1 MKSKK
6 AQVTIFIII
15 AIVLVAAVAIFFMIR
30 EGIIFRGLPANIEP
44 AYNAFLVCLGE
55 DIEVGI
61 NILES
66 QGGYIELPDFE
77 PGSSHMPFS
86 SQLNFVGNPIP
97 YWYYVS
103 GNGIEKEQIPSK
115 TEMEAELQNFVEE
128 RVRDCNLGSYY
139 DEGFEIEF
147 EEPSA
152 DVNIRNNAV
161 DVKLNMKMNMVKG
174 EDNAVVESHK
184 ISVKSKLGAL
194 YDSAKKVY
202 AKEQRDLFLEEYAVD
217 FLRLY
222 APVDGV
228 EITCS
233 PKTWNADEVFDSLG
247 EAIEINTFAL
257 RTGRGSG
264 DDKYFVVDLNV
275 NEEVRFI
282 NSQNWP
288 SSFEVLPSEG
298 NLLLAN
304 PVGNQPGLGILGFC
318 YVPYHFVY
326 NVKYPVLVQVSSGSE
341 TFQFPLA
348 VVIQGNN
355 PREALDVGAGKIDVE
370 LCEYMN
376 TEILVRAYD
385 TSLNSV
391 DAQISYECFGEK
403 CNIGTTS
410 AGLLEGKFPQCV
422 NGNVIARAEGY
433 EETRYEVSTINGGSV
448 DVILNKL
455 YEVDVDLKLDGVDY
469 NGDAII
475 YFISQG
481 DDLSEASGKGT
492 KTVVYPEQN
501 SVKLAEGG
509 YEIQVYIYED
519 SSLTFESTTTE
530 QCVEV
535 LGTGLKGLLGLKETE
550 CFDIEMPEQIISNVL
565 AGGGKQEHY
574 ILESQ
579 LVGSGRIEID
589 TDSLSI
595 PKTLEELQNNYILFE
610 DKKLEVTF
618 S

>member
-15 AIVLVAAVAIFFMIR
+15 AIVLVAGIAVFFMIR
-30 EGIIFRGLPANIEP
+30 EGIIFRGLPVSIEP
-44 AYNAFLVCLGE
+44 AYNAFLVCLEE

-61 NILES
+61 SILES

-77 PGSSHMPFS
+77 PGSTHMPFS
-86 SQLNFVGNPIP
+86 SQLNFVGNLIP

-103 GNGIEKEQIPSK
+103 GNGIEKEQVPSK
-115 TEMEAELQNFVEE
+115 KVMEEQLQNFVEK
-128 RVRDCNLGSYY
+128 RVRDCSLGSYY

-147 EEPSA
+147 GEPSA
-152 DVNIRNNAV
+152 DINIGNNAV
-161 DVKLNMKMNMVKG
+161 DIKLNMKMDIQKE
-174 EDNAVVESHK
+174 EDHSLINNHK
-184 ISVKSKLGAL
+184 VSVKSKLGVL

-202 AKEQRDLFLEEYAVD
+202 IKEQRDLFLEEYAVD

-233 PKTWNADEVFDSLG
+233 PKTWNADEVFDSLE

-257 RTGRGSG
+257 RTGRASG

-275 NEEVRFI
+275 REEVRFI
-282 NSQNWP
+282 NSRNWP
-288 SSFEVLPSEG
+288 RSFEVLPSEG

-326 NVKYPVLVQVSSGSE
+326 NIKYPVLVQVSSGQE
-341 TFQFPLA
+341 TFQFPMA

-355 PREALDVGAGKIDVE
+355 PREALDVKAGKIDVE

-376 TEILVRAYD
+376 TDILIRTYD

-410 AGLLEGKFPQCV
+410 EGLLEGEFPQCM

-433 EETRYEVSTINGGSV
+433 EETRHELSTINEGSV

-455 YEVDVDLKLDGVDY
+455 YEVDVDLKLDGVNY
-469 NGDAII
+469 NGEAII
-475 YFISQG
+475 YFISQV
-481 DDLSEASGKGT
+481 DDSGEPSYGGT

-501 SVKLAEGG
+501 SVKLVQGA
-509 YEIQVYIYED
+509 YEIQVYIYEA
-519 SSLTFESTTTE
+519 SSLTFESTMTE

-535 LGTGLKGLLGLKETE
+535 MGTGLKGLLGLKETE

-565 AGGGKQEHY
+565 AGGGKQEYY

-579 LVGSGRIEID
+579 LAGSGRIEISA
-589 TDSLSI
+589 DSLPV

-610 DKKLEVTF
+610 DKNLEVGF
-618 S
+618 